1 MPDTSFL
8 TVDELLARWKGVV
21 TKGTLANWRSKKVGP
36 PYIKLR
42 TKVVY
47 PLCQLNDW
55 EQANAFAGVDCGEHC
70 KEDSK
75 CNKAK

>member
-1 MPDTSFL
+1 MPEVSFL
-8 TVDELLARWKGVV
+8 TVDELLARWKGVL

-47 PLCQLNDW
+47 PFEQLEEW
-55 EQANAFAGVDCGEHC
+55 EQANSCACG
-70 KEDSK
+70 D
-75 CNKAK
+75 CNKTVNGGCECNRK